1 MKTLRRRIGR
11 NMNYL
16 KKLLGYIVTMAM
28 VLTLTQVGIGAVHAE
43 GTTYTLSLTNNGQTN
58 HTFEVYQVFTGDLK
72 DSTLSNIQWG
82 NGITEAGK
90 TALGSASAQ
99 AKSLK
104 GNDDD
109 SAVARTF
116 AKNLVDKNY
125 LQKGTK
131 VGEGTEV
138 TVERNETQDV
148 TGLAAGYYLVKDKA
162 ESQKDQVNGANTL
175 YILKVVKDT
184 TATTK
189 LDVPTVTKKVKDI
202 NDTDGTPSEWQDSAD
217 YDIGDSIDYKIDG
230 KLPGNYD
237 KYEKYKYEFTDT
249 MSAGLTYKADAKLY
263 VVNDDVETQIV
274 NPETKAYYTE
284 TSENDNRT
292 IKWKFE
298 NLKDVPNVK
307 ASSIIRVKYSATLNQ
322 NAVIG
327 ATGNPNTVNLTY
339 SNNPNKTDGGE
350 TGKTP
355 DDTNIVF
362 TYEAIFN
369 KVNENKQALAGA
381 KFELFKK
388 VKKTDNT
395 GFDWVSKGILDPT
408 EVGGK
413 YTYTFKGLDDGVYK
427 LVEKQ
432 TPAGYNTMED
442 KIFTIA
448 ATHTQDPSILKLTGL
463 SVDGGLVSDNNN
475 KDKNATVDVSTG
487 TISADIVNKPGTE
500 LPETGGMG
508 TTLLYVLGGVLVA
521 LAAAYVIYTKKHE
534 KA

>member
-1 MKTLRRRIGR
+1 MKILRRRIGR

-43 GTTYTLSLTNNGQTN
+43 GKTYTLSLTNNGQTN

-116 AKNLVDKNY
+116 AKNLVDNNY
-125 LQKGTK
+125 LQKGTE

-138 TVERNETQDV
+138 TVERNETKDV

-189 LDVPTVTKKVKDI
+189 LEVPTVTKKVKDK
-202 NDTDGTPSEWQDSAD
+202 NDTEGTTSEWQDSAD
-217 YDIGDSIDYKIDG
+217 YDIGDTIDYKIDG
-230 KLPGNYD
+230 TLPGNYD
-237 KYEKYKYEFTDT
+237 KYTTYKYEFTDT
-249 MSAGLTYKADAKLY
+249 MSAGLTYNAPAKLY
-263 VVNDDVETQIV
+263 VVNDGAETEIV
-274 NPETKAYYTE
+274 NSENKAYYRE
-284 TSENDNRT
+284 TSENGT
-292 IKWKFE
+292 IKWTFS
-298 NLKDVPNVK
+298 NLKDLTNVK
-307 ASSIIRVKYSATLNQ
+307 ASSIIRVKYSATLNGD
-322 NAVIG
+322 AVIG
-327 ATGNPNTVNLTY
+327 AAGNPNTVNLTY
-339 SNNPNKTDGGE
+339 SNNPNKADGGE

-355 DDTNIVF
+355 DDKNIVF

-369 KVNENKQALAGA
+369 KVNEKNKALAGA

-395 GFDWVSKGILDPT
+395 GFDWVSKGNLDPAK
-408 EVGGK
+408 VSGK

-442 KIFTIA
+442 KTFTIT
-448 ATHTQDPSILKLTGL
+448 ATHTQDPATLELTGL
-463 SVDGGLVSDNNN
+463 NVTGGLISAEGN
-475 KDKNATVDVSTG
+475 DKNATADVSTG

-508 TTLLYVLGGVLVA
+508 TTVLYVLGGVLVA

>member
-1 MKTLRRRIGR
+1 
-11 NMNYL
+11 MNHL

-28 VLTLTQVGIGAVHAE
+28 VFTLTGVGIGAVHAE
-43 GTTYTLSLTNNGQTN
+43 DTTYKLSLTNNGQTN
-58 HTFEVYQVFTGDLK
+58 HTFEVYQVFTGDLNG
-72 DSTLSNIQWG
+72 STLSNIQWG
-82 NGITEAGK
+82 NGITDEGK
-90 TALGSASAQ
+90 SKLGTASSKAE
-99 AKSLK
+99 SLI
-104 GNDDD
+104 GHNDN

-116 AKNLVDKNY
+116 ANNLVDSNY
-125 LQKGTK
+125 LQKGT
-131 VGEGTEV
+131 EV
-138 TVERNETQDV
+138 TVKPNETQDV

-189 LDVPTVTKKVKDI
+189 LDVPTVTKKVKDK
-202 NDTDGTPSEWQDSAD
+202 NDTEGTTSEWQDSAD
-217 YDIGDSIDYKIDG
+217 YDIGDTIDYKIDG
-230 KLPGNYD
+230 TLPGNYD
-237 KYEKYKYEFTDT
+237 KYTKYKYEFTDT
-249 MSAGLTYKADAKLY
+249 MSAGLTYNAPAKLY
-263 VVNDDVETQIV
+263 VVNDGAETEIV
-274 NPETKAYYTE
+274 NSETKAYYTE
-284 TSENDNRT
+284 KSENGT
-292 IKWKFE
+292 IKWTFS
-298 NLKDVPNVK
+298 NLKDLTNVT
-307 ASSIIRVKYSATLNQ
+307 SSSKIRVKYSATLNDK
-322 NAVIG
+322 AVIG
-327 ATGNPNTVNLTY
+327 AKGNPNTVNLTY
-339 SNNPNKTDGGE
+339 SNNPNKTDDGE

-395 GFDWVSKGILDPT
+395 GFDWVSKGNLDPDPT
-408 EVGGK
+408 EVSSGK
-413 YTYTFKGLDDGVYK
+413 YTYTFKGLDDGEYK
-427 LVEKQ
+427 LVETQ

-442 KIFTIA
+442 KIFTIE
-448 ATHTQDPSILKLTGL
+448 ATHTQDPEKLELTGL
-463 SVDGGLVSDNNN
+463 RVTGGLISDEGAN
-475 KDKNATVDVSTG
+475 KNATVDVSKG
-487 TISADIVNKPGTE
+487 TISADIVNKAGTE

>member
-1 MKTLRRRIGR
+1 
-11 NMNYL
+11 MNHL

-28 VLTLTQVGIGAVHAE
+28 VFTLTGVGIGAVHAE
-43 GTTYTLSLTNNGQTN
+43 DTTYKLSLTNNGQTN

-82 NGITEAGK
+82 NGITDEGK
-90 TALGSASAQ
+90 SKLGTASSKAE
-99 AKSLK
+99 SLI
-104 GNDDD
+104 GQNDN

-116 AKNLVDKNY
+116 ANDLVDNNY
-125 LQKGTK
+125 LQKGT
-131 VGEGTEV
+131 EV
-138 TVERNETQDV
+138 TVKPNETQDV

-189 LDVPTVTKKVKDI
+189 LDVPTVTKKVKDK
-202 NDTDGTPSEWQDSAD
+202 NDTEGTTSEWQDSAD
-217 YDIGDSIDYKIDG
+217 YDIGDTIDYKIDG
-230 KLPGNYD
+230 TLPGNYD
-237 KYEKYKYEFTDT
+237 KYTTYKYEFTDT
-249 MSAGLTYKADAKLY
+249 MSAGLTYNAPAKLY
-263 VVNDDVETQIV
+263 VVNDSAETEIV
-274 NPETKAYYTE
+274 NSETKAYYTE
-284 TSENDNRT
+284 TSENGT
-292 IKWKFE
+292 IKWTFS
-298 NLKDVPNVK
+298 NLKDLKNVT

-395 GFDWVSKGILDPT
+395 GFDWVSKGNLDPDPT
-408 EVGGK
+408 EVSSGK
-413 YTYTFKGLDDGVYK
+413 YTYTFKGLDDGEYK
-427 LVEKQ
+427 LVETQ

-442 KIFTIA
+442 KIFTIE
-448 ATHTQDPSILKLTGL
+448 ATHTQDPEKLELTGL
-463 SVDGGLVSDNNN
+463 RVTGGLISDEGAN
-475 KDKNATVDVSTG
+475 KNATVDVSKG
-487 TISADIVNKPGTE
+487 TISADIVNKSGTE